1 MEFIGKL
8 QINVLKYWIYY
19 IIMQDSN
26 LHSRIN
32 CLLDTQKVK
41 KTVLAKNIKQGE
53 STMHNYL
60 NGTTLPTSDFL
71 EAVVNLTGANG
82 HWILTG
88 KGDMLLSDN
97 TLQEPKILFG
107 NVNHGVAGQ
116 MTHTYNNIGDCEKD
130 LAVLQA
136 ENALLKKSIQ
146 DKELIISLLT
156 NK

>member
-1 MEFIGKL
+1 MQYNERLKSIMELKKASATTISHIIG
-8 QINVLKYWIYY
+8 QSETSVY
-19 IIMQDSN
+19 
-26 LHSRIN
+26 
-32 CLLDTQKVK
+32 
-41 KTVLAKNIKQGE
+41 
-53 STMHNYL
+53 NYL
-60 NGTTLPTSDFL
+60 KGKNEPTISVFTKIINEYSDINAHWL
-71 EAVVNLTGANG
+71 LTGMG
-82 HWILTG
+82 E
-88 KGDMLLSDN
+88 MLLSDN